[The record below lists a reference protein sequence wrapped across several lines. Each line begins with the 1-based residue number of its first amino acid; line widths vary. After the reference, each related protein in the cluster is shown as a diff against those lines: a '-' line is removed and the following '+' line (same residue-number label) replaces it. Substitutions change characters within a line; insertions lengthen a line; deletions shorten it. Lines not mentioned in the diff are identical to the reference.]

1 MFFVL
6 FNLLKVTV
14 MAQTKGRFEAYDLGS
29 CKLHVYYTNDVM
41 GDASYI
47 IEGEDSLVT
56 MEHPLFKENVA
67 EFNDYIEKLGKP
79 IEKIISDY
87 HVGGTGHHD

>member
-1 MFFVL
+1 
-6 FNLLKVTV
+6 

-47 IEGEDSLVT
+47 IEDEDSLVT
-56 MEHPLFKENVA
+56 MEHPLFKETWRSSTTTSRSWA
-67 EFNDYIEKLGKP
+67 SPSRKSSPTIM
-79 IEKIISDY
+79 
-87 HVGGTGHHD
+87 